1 MRGAAPKPGD
11 AGPSDP
17 AAELARLRRMLA
29 SKEEENSAIMDLQ
42 KQLQAQLREA
52 VQRADAADAAAAA
65 AKEKTAA
72 LERDLGEAS
81 IAVED
86 LARQLGARDDD
97 ALRLDKELSQ
107 AKKAAAQA
115 AAAAGEAA
123 AYARDESTGLVQAEA
138 RAAAA
143 ELRAEKLAAA
153 AEVRYRRCVC
163 GAVCG
168 VETRRR
174 VGGGARHTGPCSLL
188 FAFQAKLK
196 RRPLLL
202 PAPQEA
208 SLHQA
213 YLESKVK
220 DLQGEN
226 AALRGRARELEV
238 QVSSTLTSLTEL
250 EHGGPA
256 ARRARADGVASQQI
270 EYLTQ
275 QVASRDRQLAAKDRQ
290 LAALKLAREDLQRRV
305 DTSAGPGGYTKL
317 LADAERDAAEAVE
330 AAREALSRARRERDA
345 LGVALERVA
354 GTGAVTAA
362 LADVGSGAGGAM
374 AAASA
379 HHHHHHGA
387 NDAKSSGASATSSSV
402 AERAALER
410 ADEALAQCDVL
421 RRERAELRRRVAELE
436 VLCDPKL
443 PLKVS
448 QTDSA
453 LLAATR
459 RADVA
464 ERQLAAV
471 KADREDLRARLE
483 EAEKHAGGGSRAA
496 DGEVDKPMAAIREE
510 LSGAHARVVDA
521 MAKLKDR
528 ETVLVKV
535 LARTHGLTGG
545 ATSASV
551 AAAAALGAAAAVGST
566 SGEGKRRGGL

>member
-1 MRGAAPKPGD
+1 
-11 AGPSDP
+11 
-17 AAELARLRRMLA
+17 
-29 SKEEENSAIMDLQ
+29 
-42 KQLQAQLREA
+42 
-52 VQRADAADAAAAA
+52 V
-65 AKEKTAA
+65 
-72 LERDLGEAS
+72 
-81 IAVED
+81 
-86 LARQLGARDDD
+86 
-97 ALRLDKELSQ
+97 
-107 AKKAAAQA
+107 
-115 AAAAGEAA
+115 
-123 AYARDESTGLVQAEA
+123 
-138 RAAAA
+138 
-143 ELRAEKLAAA
+143 
-153 AEVRYRRCVC
+153 
-163 GAVCG
+163 
-168 VETRRR
+168 
-174 VGGGARHTGPCSLL
+174 
-188 FAFQAKLK
+188 
-196 RRPLLL
+196 
-202 PAPQEA
+202 APQEA

-238 QVSSTLTSLTEL
+238 QVTSTITSLTEL

-305 DTSAGPGGYTKL
+305 DTSAGPGGYAKL

-330 AAREALSRARRERDA
+330 AAREALGRARQERDV

-362 LADVGSGAGGAM
+362 LADVGQGAGGAT
-374 AAASA
+374 ASSS
-379 HHHHHHGA
+379 HHHHGA
-387 NDAKSSGASATSSSV
+387 KDSKSSGGAGATSSV

-421 RRERAELRRRVAELE
+421 RRERAELRRRVGELE

-483 EAEKHAGGGSRAA
+483 VAEKHGGNGQGSGSRAA
-496 DGEVDKPMAAIREE
+496 DGEVEKPVAAIREE
-510 LSGAHARVVDA
+510 LVGAHARVVDA

-566 SGEGKRRGGL
+566 PGGGKHRRGGL